1 MLKLEEIIDA
11 AEGREI
17 KRAIAVKMLLLG
29 FKTKDICDL
38 LEVSDAFVSK
48 WKIIYENEGAG
59 GLRLHYK
66 GGPKFLTDAQRREI
80 CFHLRDKP
88 HYSVEEL
95 RDLIERRDDIVY
107 QSRQSYYDILKEAGL
122 SWHRTQATNP
132 KKEKDLVLLKQEEI
146 KKSGGSEAEIVEC
159 QVVVYAQDECHLL
172 WGDTTGYVWGRR
184 NEKTG
189 VPIQNTKQRQTYYGA
204 LNLYHRDFVLMPR
217 DGGNSKNTVAF
228 IKHLQKLNPDKKLIL
243 IWDGA
248 SYHRSEEV
256 RASLNKVNEDLEE
269 KNWKITCLL
278 FAPNAPEQN
287 PVEDVWLRGKNF
299 LRKHFYKNKTFRQ
312 VKRCFSDFI
321 NQQTFDFNK
330 IDRYLNIPQSV

>member
-1 MLKLEEIIDA
+1 MEARQAEI
-11 AEGREI
+11 AEG
-17 KRAIAVKMLLLG
+17 
-29 FKTKDICDL
+29 
-38 LEVSDAFVSK
+38 
-48 WKIIYENEGAG
+48 
-59 GLRLHYK
+59 
-66 GGPKFLTDAQRREI
+66 
-80 CFHLRDKP
+80 
-88 HYSVEEL
+88 
-95 RDLIERRDDIVY
+95 
-107 QSRQSYYDILKEAGL
+107 
-122 SWHRTQATNP
+122 
-132 KKEKDLVLLKQEEI
+132 
-146 KKSGGSEAEIVEC
+146 
-159 QVVVYAQDECHLL
+159 QVIVYAQDECHLL

-189 VPIQNTKQRQTYYGA
+189 VPIQNIKQRQTYYGA
-204 LNLYHRDFVLMPR
+204 LNLYHRDFVLMPH

-228 IKHLQKLNPDKKLIL
+228 IKHLQNLNPDKKLIL

-256 RASLNKVNEDLEE
+256 RTYLNQVNEDLEE

-330 IDRYLNIPQSV
+330 IDWYFKKFHNLYRKTI

>member
-1 MLKLEEIIDA
+1 M
-11 AEGREI
+11 
-17 KRAIAVKMLLLG
+17 
-29 FKTKDICDL
+29 
-38 LEVSDAFVSK
+38 
-48 WKIIYENEGAG
+48 
-59 GLRLHYK
+59 
-66 GGPKFLTDAQRREI
+66 
-80 CFHLRDKP
+80 
-88 HYSVEEL
+88 
-95 RDLIERRDDIVY
+95 
-107 QSRQSYYDILKEAGL
+107 
-122 SWHRTQATNP
+122 
-132 KKEKDLVLLKQEEI
+132 
-146 KKSGGSEAEIVEC
+146 
-159 QVVVYAQDECHLL
+159 L

-189 VPIQNTKQRQTYYGA
+189 VPIQNIKQRQTYYGA
-204 LNLYHRDFVLMPR
+204 LNLYHRDFVLMPH
-217 DGGNSKNTVAF
+217 DSGNSKNTVAF
-228 IKHLQKLNPDKKLIL
+228 IKHLQNLNPDKKLIL

-256 RASLNKVNEDLEE
+256 RTYLNQVNEDLEE

-330 IDRYLNIPQSV
+330 IDRYLNIPQPV